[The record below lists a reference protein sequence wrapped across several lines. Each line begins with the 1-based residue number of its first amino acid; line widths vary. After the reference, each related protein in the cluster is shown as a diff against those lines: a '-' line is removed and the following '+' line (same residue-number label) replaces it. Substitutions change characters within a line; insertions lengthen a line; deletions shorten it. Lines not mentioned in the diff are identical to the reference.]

1 MISLSFLLY
10 SIKLINQFKTESKNN
25 NLYLKKNFGCH
36 GEGLVVKIKKLLEYE
51 EWRCPSS
58 TIHSCRFAAKL
69 RRCFTSIMDVA
80 IVCVVIILIIMIF
93 LNL

>member
-69 RRCFTSIMDVA
+69 RRCFTSICSNSLHSHNPNMV
-80 IVCVVIILIIMIF
+80 LII
-93 LNL
+93 